1 MRIPVNFENVDHVVN
16 GILEFP
22 QINDDQIKAIL
33 ISVKTIAVLGIS
45 SQNNAAALSEFAYLK
60 NQGFRIFPV
69 NLELENYLDEKSYP
83 DLSSLD
89 GICDMVLILGQIDN
103 IVEIIRQASGIGAK
117 IVWTQENYS
126 DQNVLKIVKDAN
138 LDYVTGISL
147 QQTHHR
153 LMNMV

>member
-1 MRIPVNFENVDHVVN
+1 MGLN
-16 GILEFP
+16 GNLEFS

-33 ISVKTIAVLGIS
+33 NTVKTIAVMGIS
-45 SQNNAAALSEFAYLK
+45 SQENADDISEVAYLK

-69 NLELENYLDEKSYP
+69 NPQLEIYLGEKSYP

-89 GICDMVLILGQIDN
+89 GMCDMVLIFGQIDHLP
-103 IVEIIRQASGIGAK
+103 EIIRQASGIGAK
-117 IVWTQENYS
+117 IVWTQENFR

-153 LMNMV
+153 LMNLV